1 MTLTILDSEI
11 NYVSR
16 DKMTRRD
23 LLDFFIL
30 VKIASLWEGRVQ
42 ITIKNVFQFKRN
54 IVEFTLVRISAVS
67 IHISS
72 S

>member
-42 ITIKNVFQFKRN
+42 ITIKNVFKFKRN
-54 IVEFTLVRISAVS
+54 IV
-67 IHISS
+67 
-72 S
+72 